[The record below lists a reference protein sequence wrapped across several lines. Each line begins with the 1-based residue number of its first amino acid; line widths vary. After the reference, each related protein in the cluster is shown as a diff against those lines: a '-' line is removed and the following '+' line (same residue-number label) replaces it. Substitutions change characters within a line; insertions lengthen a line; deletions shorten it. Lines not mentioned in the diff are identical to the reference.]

1 MRRLREAREFSS
13 CGEFLGAVR
22 PREGKCLI
30 LDVHIPGM
38 SGLEL
43 LENFAPQPRR
53 ARPAHRRVAA
63 PVTPRYARFAV
74 ARAGQRGDPG
84 FDTAWKLANVGRIP
98 CPPREGCEPG
108 VLDMNEMQV
117 PQPEQV
123 AAAPLPSRRGDPLRR
138 WTLAILVV
146 CVLLFGWTLIA
157 DRLTPYTSDAS
168 VRTFVV
174 RIRPEVSG
182 KIIEVAVHDN
192 QIVRTGDLL
201 YRIDPIPFRIA
212 VERAEAKLAA
222 AGQAVGAS
230 TAAVD
235 EAQAQLVREIAQRD
249 NVREQ
254 AARVFELVRVGVY
267 AASKGDQARSEL
279 DTAEA
284 QVQRARAAL
293 EQARQAL
300 GPQGADNPQIREA
313 LAALEQARLDLTR
326 TTLLAP
332 DDGVVSNLQL
342 NIGQFAAAGQ
352 PALTFLDARLV
363 WLQAFV
369 RENSLEYIRPGVQAE
384 VVLDVLPGRVLPA
397 RVESL
402 GWGVGEGDVDSTT
415 GLPKTRQGTGGW
427 LAPAQ
432 RFPVQLAFETAGGP
446 PRGVRYNAR
455 ASVILY
461 TGDHP
466 VFNALAWVWI
476 RVIAVLTYVS

>member
-1 MRRLREAREFSS
+1 MNE
-13 CGEFLGAVR
+13 VR
-22 PREGKCLI
+22 
-30 LDVHIPGM
+30 
-38 SGLEL
+38 
-43 LENFAPQPRR
+43 APQPEK
-53 ARPAHRRVAA
+53 VAA
-63 PVTPRYARFAV
+63 TP
-74 ARAGQRGDPG
+74 
-84 FDTAWKLANVGRIP
+84 
-98 CPPREGCEPG
+98 PPSG
-108 VLDMNEMQV
+108 
-117 PQPEQV
+117 
-123 AAAPLPSRRGDPLRR
+123 SRDPLRR
-138 WTLAILVV
+138 WTLAILVL
-146 CVLLFGWTLIA
+146 CFLLFGWTLIA

-174 RIRPEVSG
+174 RTVPEVSG
-182 KIIEVAVHDN
+182 RVSEVGVRDN

-201 YRIDPIPFRIA
+201 YRIDPTPFRIA

-235 EAQAQLVREIAQRD
+235 AAQAQLVEEIAQRG

-254 AARVFELVRVGVY
+254 AARVFELVRLGVY
-267 AASKGDQARSEL
+267 PRARSDQAQSQL
-279 DTAEA
+279 DEAEA
-284 QVQRARAAL
+284 QVRRAEATL
-293 EQARQAL
+293 DQARQEL

-313 LAALEQARLDLTR
+313 LAALEQTRLDLAR

-332 DDGVVSNLQL
+332 GDGVVTNLQL
-342 NIGQFAAAGQ
+342 NTGQFAAVGQ
-352 PALTFLDARLV
+352 PALTFLDTRLV
-363 WLQAFV
+363 WLQAFL
-369 RENSLEYIRPGVQAE
+369 RENSLEYIAPGTPAE

-397 RVESL
+397 RVESV
-402 GWGVGEGDVDSTT
+402 GWGVGEGDVDTMT

-466 VFNALAWVWI
+466 VANALAWLWI
-476 RVIAVLTYVS
+476 RLIAALTYVS

>member
-1 MRRLREAREFSS
+1 
-13 CGEFLGAVR
+13 
-22 PREGKCLI
+22 
-30 LDVHIPGM
+30 
-38 SGLEL
+38 
-43 LENFAPQPRR
+43 
-53 ARPAHRRVAA
+53 
-63 PVTPRYARFAV
+63 
-74 ARAGQRGDPG
+74 
-84 FDTAWKLANVGRIP
+84 
-98 CPPREGCEPG
+98 
-108 VLDMNEMQV
+108 MNEMQV
-117 PQPEQV
+117 SQPEQV

-235 EAQAQLVREIAQRD
+235 EAQAQLVQEIAQRD

-267 AASKGDQARSEL
+267 AKSKGDQARS
-279 DTAEA
+279 
-284 QVQRARAAL
+284 QVQRAQASL

-300 GPQGADNPQIREA
+300 GPKGADNPQIREA
-313 LAALEQARLDLTR
+313 LAALEQARLDLAR
-326 TTLLAP
+326 TTLRAP
-332 DDGVVSNLQL
+332 GDGVVTNLQL

-369 RENSLEYIRPGVQAE
+369 RENSLEYISPGTRAE
-384 VVLDVLPGRVLPA
+384 VVLDALPGRVLPA
-397 RVESL
+397 RVDSI
-402 GWGVGEGDVDSTT
+402 GWGVGEGDMDATT
-415 GLPKTRQGTGGW
+415 GLPKTRQGSSGW

-432 RFPVQLAFETAGGP
+432 RFSVQLTFQAEDGP
-446 PRGVRYNAR
+446 PRHTGCATMHAP
-455 ASVILY
+455 ASSS
-461 TGDHP
+461 TP
-466 VFNALAWVWI
+466 AST
-476 RVIAVLTYVS
+476 R